1 MVSIG
6 NSILRGGLPMLWQ
19 IERPSGLISAV
30 LDGAAWLRLGTSTG
44 VTALYSCEIC
54 FILCPD
60 VIALKPNQVS
70 WTSSVS
76 IRDVRSSCAPLRDGQ
91 LLGRYNRGCEFFSA
105 PKVGLCG
112 CMAAGQTYY

>member
-6 NSILRGGLPMLWQ
+6 NSILRGGLPMLWR

-44 VTALYSCEIC
+44 VTALYSCEIR

-60 VIALKPNQVS
+60 AIALKPNQVS
-70 WTSSVS
+70 WTSSVG
-76 IRDVRSSCAPLRDGQ
+76 IRDARSSCAP
-91 LLGRYNRGCEFFSA
+91 
-105 PKVGLCG
+105 
-112 CMAAGQTYY
+112 